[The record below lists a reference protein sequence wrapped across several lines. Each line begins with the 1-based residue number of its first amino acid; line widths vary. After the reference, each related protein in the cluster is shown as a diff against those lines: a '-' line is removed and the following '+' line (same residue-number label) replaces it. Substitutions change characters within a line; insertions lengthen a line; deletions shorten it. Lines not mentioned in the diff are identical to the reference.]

1 MKKSLLILLFALG
14 VTYWGWGQLI
24 TFDNFNYADLSLLT
38 NNGWVAHSGGGTQP
52 IDVGASNGLTY
63 AGYSGLTGIT
73 GVVEGNAARLDNTGE
88 DDSKTFTPVTSG
100 IIYSAFLV
108 NVTTGTS
115 GYFLHLGSSATN
127 FAARLWVKPSV
138 TPGKINFGIS
148 NGTTAIYAA
157 TPTDFDPGITYLVI
171 IKYGVTTPN
180 AVSFWVKSSGIP
192 TTEAAAGTPEVST
205 SGSGLASIDR
215 ICLRQYSATQNMT
228 IDGIR
233 VGPTWADVLPSSVV
247 GTPTKLVVTSVNGG
261 SSPVSGIPFAVSVQS
276 QDDAGLPQ
284 PVTSDVNITLTG
296 TGIGGTTTGT
306 ILNAQNSVTI
316 SGVTMSEGY
325 GLTITATQTSGTP
338 ALISGTSAPF
348 NVTSA
353 TPNYRSKTSGNWNV
367 AGTWE
372 IQISGNWYDAPDFPN
387 SPNKVV
393 TILNGHTVEVTDNNG
408 KCGNLTIDAGGKLWK
423 NNPTVASYL
432 YVYGNILNNGTIG
445 SSDGGVTP
453 SALGF
458 DIEGTSCL
466 ISGTGTFDAWRM
478 AKFTNMNATTNLTID
493 QDITLR
499 NTAPS
504 TVYNSAASTT
514 LNILINSGKKLDVP
528 GSSINLLNVNLTL
541 ASDANLLDNGAIL
554 GQTGTNVTVERSI
567 PGGEWHLISAPISD
581 AVSGIFTG
589 EFLQMHTES
598 TNLYTD
604 ITSITEPL
612 IPVKGFALYGGTG
625 FTAQYT
631 GTLNTGSE
639 SIALT
644 RTTTGINSGWNLVG
658 NPYPSSIDWL
668 ASSGWT
674 KTNVNNATYI
684 HVNNATW
691 AEFVGGVGT
700 NGGTQY
706 IAPGQGFF
714 VNVADDGSTNGTLA
728 IDNAVRVHNATTFF
742 KNSLNNLVRIEVSGN
757 GYNDEAVVRFHE
769 LSTSGFDGDYDAY
782 KLLGAVDEAA
792 QIYSIGSNMLS
803 INALPEAETVNLG
816 MNVNVDGL
824 FTISATEIL
833 DLPVVILEDTET
845 GIITDLKTGSYTFNF
860 SAGQNDQRFIMH
872 FTPLAIPENAE
883 NVSSIYSQ
891 GKDVYVVVNANTEGS
906 IVIYNVMGQE
916 VTSSAIYGT
925 INRLTLD
932 NSAYYVVKVM
942 SNENV
947 VTEKVFVK

>member
-14 VTYWGWGQLI
+14 VTYWGWGQLLNE
-24 TFDNFNYADLSLLT
+24 NFSYAVGSALT
-38 NNGWVAHSGGGTQP
+38 DNGWSITGTNASPVISVTASSISYPGYLSSGIGEEVTLATSGQ
-52 IDVGASNGLTY
+52 DVNHTFTSQTTGSVYASCLVNITSATTTGDYFFHLGASTIGSTY
-63 AGYSGLTGIT
+63 HGRVY
-73 GVVEGNAARLDNTGE
+73 
-88 DDSKTFTPVTSG
+88 
-100 IIYSAFLV
+100 
-108 NVTTGTS
+108 
-115 GYFLHLGSSATN
+115 
-127 FAARLWVKPSV
+127 VKRDAS
-138 TPGKINFGIS
+138 NNLAFGIS
-148 NGTTAIYAA
+148 RAGAVATAIFTPYNYALN
-157 TPTDFDPGITYLVI
+157 TTYLVVLRYTI
-171 IKYGVTTPN
+171 VAGITNDIAAIYINPTLNSNEPSTGWTFSTDAPADLANIGTVALRQGGATT
-180 AVSFWVKSSGIP
+180 
-192 TTEAAAGTPEVST
+192 AAAIK
-205 SGSGLASIDR
+205 L
-215 ICLRQYSATQNMT
+215 
-228 IDGIR
+228 DGIR
-233 VGPTWADVLPSSVV
+233 VATTWADIV
-247 GTPTKLVVTSVNGG
+247 GTSGGLPTKLAVISINGG
-261 SSPVSGIPFAVSVQS
+261 SSPISGVPFSIIIQS
-276 QDDAGLPQ
+276 QDGSNVPQ
-284 PVTSDVNITLTG
+284 NVTSDVNIALTG

-306 ILNAQNSVTI
+306 ILNGQSSVTI
-316 SGVTMSEGY
+316 TGVTMSEGY

-423 NNPTVASYL
+423 NSTTVASYL

-445 SSDGGVTP
+445 SSDAGVTP

-466 ISGTGTFDAWRM
+466 ISGSGTFDAWRM
-478 AKFTNMNATTNLTID
+478 AKFTTTNTTTNLIIE
-493 QDITLR
+493 QDVTLR
-499 NTAPS
+499 NTVPS

-514 LNILINSGKKLDVP
+514 LNILINSSKKLDVP

-541 ASDANLLDNGAIL
+541 ASDANLLDNGTIL

-581 AVSGIFTG
+581 AVSGMFTG

-604 ITSITEPL
+604 ITLITEPL

-631 GTLNTGSE
+631 GTLNTGMK

-644 RTTTGINSGWNLVG
+644 RATTGINSGWNLVG

-668 ASSGWT
+668 AASGWT

-714 VNVADDGSTNGTLA
+714 VNVADDGSTDGTLA
-728 IDNAVRVHNATTFF
+728 MVNAVRVHNATTFF

-757 GYNDEAVVRFHE
+757 GYTDEAVVRFHE

-925 INRLTLD
+925 INKLTLD